1 MSGAPPRLAVEFADI
16 LGARDRIRDRAHR
29 TPVIRS
35 RSVDEAAGCAV
46 FLKAENLQ
54 RGGAF
59 KFRGAMNRLL
69 QLSEEERRRG
79 VLAFSSGNH
88 AQAVALAAR
97 ELGISAELVMP
108 EDAPR
113 AKLAAVRAFGGKVH
127 LYDRARQKREELAA
141 QLVAAEG
148 RVLVPPFDDPRIIAG
163 AGTAALELL
172 EDAPELDALVVPVGG
187 GGLISGSAIAAH
199 GRNPRL
205 EVYGVE
211 PETAADVKLSLERG
225 QITAIADNPT
235 IADGLRTIQ
244 PGELTFPII
253 QQHVREI
260 VTVSDA
266 ELIHALV
273 FLLLRAKILAE
284 PSGAAGLAA
293 VLARRVRGHRRV
305 GVILSGGNVDPEP
318 LARYLETDARR

>member
-1 MSGAPPRLAVEFADI
+1 MSAPAAPAVEFADV
-16 LGARDRIRDRAHR
+16 LGARERIAGSVHR
-29 TPVIRS
+29 TATFQS
-35 RSVDEAAGCAV
+35 RSVDDAAGCRV

-69 QLSEEERRRG
+69 QLTEEERRRG

-97 ELGISAELVMP
+97 ELGISADLVMP
-108 EDAPR
+108 EDAPK
-113 AKLAAVRAFGGKVH
+113 AKLAAVRAFGGTVH

-141 QLVAAEG
+141 RLVADQG

-172 EDAPELDALVVPVGG
+172 EDAPDLEALVVPVGG

-199 GRNPRL
+199 GRNPHL

-211 PETAADVKLSLERG
+211 PATAADVKLSLERG
-225 QITAIADNPT
+225 QITPIADNPT

-244 PGELTFPII
+244 PGEITFPII
-253 QQHVREI
+253 QRHVREI
-260 VTVSDA
+260 VTVSDV
-266 ELIHALV
+266 ELVRALRL
-273 FLLLRAKILAE
+273 LLLRAKLLAE

-293 VLARRVRGHRRV
+293 VLERRVRGYRRV

-318 LARYLETDARR
+318 LARYLVAD

>member
-1 MSGAPPRLAVEFADI
+1 MPNSSPPAVEYADV
-16 LGARDRIRDRAHR
+16 LGARERIAARIHR
-29 TPVIRS
+29 TPTVHS
-35 RSVDEAAGCAV
+35 RSVDDAAGCQV
-46 FLKAENLQ
+46 YLKAENLQ

-69 QLSEEERRRG
+69 QLDDDERRRG

-97 ELGISAELVMP
+97 ELGLQADLVMP
-108 EDAPR
+108 EDAPKS
-113 AKLAAVRAFGGKVH
+113 KLAAVRNFGGTVH

-141 QLVAAEG
+141 RLVEAQG
-148 RVLVPPFDDPRIIAG
+148 RILVPPFDDPRIIAG

-172 EDAPELDALVVPVGG
+172 EDVPDIEALAVPVGG

-199 GRNPRL
+199 GKNPHL
-205 EVYGVE
+205 DVYGVE
-211 PETAADVKLSLERG
+211 PATAADVKLSLERG
-225 QITAIADNPT
+225 QITPIAENAT

-244 PGELTFPII
+244 PGALTFPII
-253 QQHVREI
+253 QRHVREV
-260 VTVSDA
+260 VTVSDD
-266 ELIHALV
+266 ELVQALR

-284 PSGAAGLAA
+284 PSGVAGLAA
-293 VLARRVRGHRRV
+293 ILQRRVRGYRKV

-318 LARYLETDARR
+318 LARYLVEEDRG